1 MVVLHQSIF
10 ISNLITSRN
19 FDSKKRNG
27 GRRGKMVVAKRRPE
41 ESKKGELK
49 FPIKKILSQVG
60 IGVLSLGFI
69 DAGYSGD
76 WSRIGVIS
84 KEAEDVLKA
93 AAFVVVPICMYVVY
107 MISQEPA
114 GE

>member
-27 GRRGKMVVAKRRPE
+27 GRRGKMVVAKRRSE
-41 ESKKGELK
+41 ESKKGELR

-69 DAGYSGD
+69 DAGGD

-93 AAFVVVPICMYVVY
+93 AAFVVVPICMYVVF